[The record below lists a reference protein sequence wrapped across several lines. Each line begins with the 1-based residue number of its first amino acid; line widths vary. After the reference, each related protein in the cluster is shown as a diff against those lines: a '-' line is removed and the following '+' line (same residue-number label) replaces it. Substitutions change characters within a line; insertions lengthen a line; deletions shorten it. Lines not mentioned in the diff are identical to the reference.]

1 MPTARKPKI
10 PSCSKILRIFLM
22 SEKFGTVRLKIMA
35 ATMVID
41 IGIIRLLSLI
51 NLLIFFVKEN
61 LVEIILSII

>member
-1 MPTARKPKI
+1 
-10 PSCSKILRIFLM
+10 M
-22 SEKFGTVRLKIMA
+22 SEKFGTVRLKIMVA
-35 ATMVID
+35 IMVID